1 MPSVHRIALPLLG
14 ENTRSATVVKVL
26 VAVGDKVK
34 EATPLFEMVTDKAEF
49 EFENTAEGTVQA
61 LFASENAEIPV
72 GFVLALVGDEKPSE
86 AELNKVESENRL
98 SLDAFSQAVDIAAVW
113 EKEGIEAPQGPPTS
127 GSRVRATPAAR
138 RLAKEHGID
147 LGEVKRSLGLEG
159 IVREEDVRRFLE
171 GNG

>member
-1 MPSVHRIALPLLG
+1 MNS
-14 ENTRSATVVKVL
+14 SSYVV
-26 VAVGDKVK
+26 
-34 EATPLFEMVTDKAEF
+34 
-49 EFENTAEGTVQA
+49 
-61 LFASENAEIPV
+61 
-72 GFVLALVGDEKPSE
+72 
-86 AELNKVESENRL
+86 
-98 SLDAFSQAVDIAAVW
+98 AAR
-113 EKEGIEAPQGPPTS
+113 